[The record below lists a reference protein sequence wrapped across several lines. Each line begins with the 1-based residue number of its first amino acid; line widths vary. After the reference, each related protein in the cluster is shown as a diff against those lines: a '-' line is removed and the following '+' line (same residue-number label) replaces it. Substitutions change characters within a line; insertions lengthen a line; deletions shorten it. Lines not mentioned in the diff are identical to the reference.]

1 MRTAALLAIALA
13 ACAAPVRPAARAADV
28 AAPPGCRQLTATDDV
43 RAAAAVP
50 GAVLC
55 LAPGAYR
62 GPIVLAA
69 GATLW
74 GPRDARIARPEGGN
88 VVEVGAGAALLGV
101 TVSGIGGVFD
111 RQDAAIRVAGDDAR
125 VEGTTVVD
133 AVFGILAERVK
144 RATIV
149 GNEVRGDLAA
159 AISLRGD
166 TIRLWETDD
175 STIARNVVVGGRDV
189 VVWYSSGNQVVD
201 NRISGGRYG
210 AHLMYS
216 HHNLIARNRFVAD
229 VVGVFV
235 MYSHDIDL
243 DGNIVID
250 AGGSA
255 GMGIGLKDSG
265 NVRVANNA
273 LVRDHTGLYLDQT
286 PLQRGHTLTVTGN
299 LFGRCDT
306 AIMFHAAAHDG
317 TFRDNDFLDDTAAVR
332 VDGGSDASAETWVDN
347 YWDDYTGYD
356 LDGDDRGDLAYALRS
371 FEADLVDRTPALA
384 FFHGTPALGMADVVT
399 RLVPMAP
406 PRTLLV
412 DPTPRMSARPW
423 AVNEEDLRAD

>member
-1 MRTAALLAIALA
+1 MRTAPLIACALA
-13 ACAAPVRPAARAADV
+13 ACAVPVRPAARIAEV
-28 AAPPGCRQLTATDDV
+28 AAPAGCRQLAAGADV

-55 LAPGAYR
+55 LAPGDYR
-62 GPIVLAA
+62 GPIVLAT
-69 GATLW
+69 GAVLW
-74 GPRDARIARPEGGN
+74 GPRDARITRPEGGN
-88 VVEVGAGAALLGV
+88 VVEVGAGAAVLGV
-101 TVSGIGGVFD
+101 TVSGAGGVFD
-111 RQDAAIRVAGDDAR
+111 RQDAAIRVAGDGAR

-133 AVFGILAERVK
+133 AVFGILAERIK
-144 RATIV
+144 GAQII
-149 GNEVRGDLAA
+149 GNDVHGGREA

-166 TIRLWETDD
+166 TIRLWETQD
-175 STIARNVVVGGRDV
+175 STIAGNVVDGGRDV
-189 VVWYSSGNQVVD
+189 VVWYSSGNQVLD
-201 NRISGGRYG
+201 NHITGGRYG

-243 DGNIVID
+243 DGNVVID
-250 AGGSA
+250 AGGAA

-265 NVRVANNA
+265 NVRVADNA
-273 LVRDHTGLYLDQT
+273 LVRDHTCLYLDQT

-299 LFGRCDT
+299 LLGQCDT
-306 AIMFHAAAHDG
+306 AIMFHASAHDG
-317 TFRDNDFLDDTAAVR
+317 TFTDNDFLDDTAAVR
-332 VDGGSDASAETWVDN
+332 VDGGGDASGEAWHDN

-356 LDGDDRGDLAYALRS
+356 LDGDDRGDLPYALRS

-384 FFHGTPALGMADVVT
+384 FFHGTPALGMADLVT

-412 DPTPRMSARPW
+412 DPSPRMAGKPW
-423 AVNEEDLRAD
+423 QVREEDFRAD